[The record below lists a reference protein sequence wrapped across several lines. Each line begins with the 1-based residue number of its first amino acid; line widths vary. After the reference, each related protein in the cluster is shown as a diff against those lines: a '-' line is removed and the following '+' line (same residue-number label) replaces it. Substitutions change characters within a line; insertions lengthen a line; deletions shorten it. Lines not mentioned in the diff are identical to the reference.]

1 VDVNGTKIALEVL
14 MFQAKLMVVAMIGE
28 VRLRRLGWLSLLAL
42 PVLLAACGQNGS
54 NSGY

>member
-1 VDVNGTKIALEVL
+1 
-14 MFQAKLMVVAMIGE
+14 MFQAKQMIAAMIGDAS
-28 VRLRRLGWLSLLAL
+28 LHRLGRLWLLAL

>member
-1 VDVNGTKIALEVL
+1 
-14 MFQAKLMVVAMIGE
+14 MFQAKQMVAAIIGDA
-28 VRLRRLGWLSLLAL
+28 RLRRLGWLALLAL